1 MSPEI
6 ADELRRMHST
16 LSMCPTSFGDLC
28 LRCRAAREIERLMHE
43 VRVLSL
49 LLAEYMPAQKQVE
62 LAHRVVEMLDDSQED
77 DYEFDKFWD

>member
-1 MSPEI
+1 
-6 ADELRRMHST
+6 
-16 LSMCPTSFGDLC
+16 
-28 LRCRAAREIERLMHE
+28 MHE